1 MKLKITNVSFSY
13 DKEPVMV
20 NFSLSIEEG
29 EFVSLIGPSGSGKS
43 TLFYLIGGLYQPD
56 QGDIYLDGKRVNG
69 QRGNIGYMPQ
79 QPSLLPWRTVKK
91 NILLGQELSRSPITL
106 DVERLLKKAKL
117 EGMEDQYP
125 HQLSGGMQQ
134 RVSFLRTL
142 MSNHSLLC
150 LDEPFGALDA
160 LTRTEMQYW
169 LQELLK
175 EFNYTVLFITHSI
188 EEALL
193 LSDRIYVL
201 GEKPMQVRKEI
212 AIPFADLSWEQ
223 KRYDKRLIHYR
234 QEIEQLLALEGMNDE
249 TAGCSHPLREIYR

>member
-1 MKLKITNVSFSY
+1 MKLEISNVSFAY
-13 DKEPVMV
+13 GKEPVMV
-20 NFSLSIEEG
+20 NFSLAIKEG

-43 TLFYLIGGLYQPD
+43 TLFYLIGGLYKPNE
-56 QGDIYLDGKRVNG
+56 GDIYLDGKRVNG
-69 QRGNIGYMPQ
+69 QRGHIGYMPQ
-79 QPSLLPWRTVKK
+79 QPSLLPWRTVEK
-91 NILLGQELSRSPITL
+91 NILLGQELSRSSATL
-106 DVERLLKKAKL
+106 DVKMLLKKAKL
-117 EGMEDQYP
+117 EGFEHKYP

-134 RVSFLRTL
+134 RVAFLRTL

-175 EFNYTVLFITHSI
+175 EFQYTVLFITHSI

-201 GEKPMQVRKEI
+201 GTKPMEVKQEFVV
-212 AIPFADLSWEQ
+212 PFVDISWEQ
-223 KRYDKRLIHYR
+223 KRYEKQLIKLR
-234 QEIEQLLALEGMNDE
+234 QEIEQILALEGME
-249 TAGCSHPLREIYR
+249 